1 MAEPLRKGADGPTRV
16 TPSAG
21 ARARDV
27 SRDVDAETA
36 GIRAWVEARDAETA
50 PAGDPRAARRPGT
63 DQDGSAQDGSAQAG
77 SGRPESS

>member
-1 MAEPLRKGADGPTRV
+1 MAESLRKGADGPARV

-36 GIRAWVEARDAETA
+36 GIRAWLEARDAETA

-63 DQDGSAQDGSAQAG
+63 DQDGSAQAG